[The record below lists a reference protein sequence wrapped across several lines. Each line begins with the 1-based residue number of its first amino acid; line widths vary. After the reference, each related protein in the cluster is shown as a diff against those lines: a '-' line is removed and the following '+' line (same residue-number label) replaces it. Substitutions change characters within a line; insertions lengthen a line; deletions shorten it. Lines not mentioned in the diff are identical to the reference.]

1 MDLKMRLCVALL
13 SLSLCLGLMSHVR
26 AQEEADD
33 MEMDVEDAIDD
44 MQEEDVE
51 EEEEKAPSPPPVPT
65 VTYKAPEPM
74 GEHYFAE
81 SFDKGTLQGWVLSQ
95 AKKEG
100 IDEDIAKY
108 DGKFRVLFHVQ
119 LLEEFVDK
127 TPYTIMF
134 GPDKCGEDYKLH
146 FIFRH
151 KNPKTGEFEEKHAK
165 KPDADLRTYYTDKK
179 THLFTLE
186 SGDLY
191 CCEEFVDKTPYTI
204 MFGPDKCGEDYK
216 LHFIFRH
223 KNPKNG
229 EFEEKHAKKPDADLR
244 TYYTDKKTH
253 LFTLVLNPD
262 NSFEILIDQT
272 VVNSGS
278 LLNDM
283 TPPINPLAEIEDPDD
298 HKPEDWD
305 ERPKIQDPDSVKPED
320 WDEDAPA
327 KIPDEDAV
335 KPDGWLDDEPE
346 YIGDPDALKPED
358 WDEDMD
364 GAWEAPQIPNP
375 VCETAPGCGPWER
388 PVIDNPNY
396 KGKWKPPMIDNPNY
410 QGVWKPRK
418 IPNPDFFEDLHPFRM
433 TPFSAVGLELWS
445 MSSDIFFDNFFV
457 TSDRNVAERWAADGW
472 GLKKAAEG
480 AAEPSLVNQMITAA
494 EERPWL
500 WIVYVLTVA
509 LPLVLIIV
517 FCCTGKKS
525 SASTSAAEYKKTDAP
540 QPDVKEEAE
549 EEEEEEEAKEE
560 EEEAKEEEEEEEAE
574 EEEAEEEEA
583 EEEEAEEEEAKEEE
597 SEAKKSEEEDSSGE
611 AEEAAGSDN
620 KDDDTSNEVENLTLL
635 EKRWKCYVLRLS
647 KCCCLD
653 SIATG
658 FLEVKKKGSS
668 LLIGILI
675 RSERSGAVRH
685 STNSQTNTSSSG
697 LEDVDGYHGEDGS
710 QIA

>member
-1 MDLKMRLCVALL
+1 MELKMRLCVALL
-13 SLSLCLGLMSHVR
+13 SLSLCLGLMGHVR

-33 MEMDVEDAIDD
+33 VEMDVEDAIDD
-44 MQEEDVE
+44 MREEDVE
-51 EEEEKAPSPPPVPT
+51 EEEEKAPGPPPVPT
-65 VTYKAPEPM
+65 VTYRAPEPM
-74 GEHYFAE
+74 GEHYFA
-81 SFDKGTLQGWVLSQ
+81 
-95 AKKEG
+95 KKDG
-100 IDEDIAKY
+100 IDEEIAKY
-108 DGKFRVLFHVQ
+108 DGKWEVEEMKDTKLPGDKGLVLKSKAKHHAISALLLRPFTFDTKPLIVQ
-119 LLEEFVDK
+119 YEVNFQTGIDCGGAYVKLLAQTPDLDLEEFVDK

-179 THLFTLE
+179 THL
-186 SGDLY
+186 Y
-191 CCEEFVDKTPYTI
+191 
-204 MFGPDKCGEDYK
+204 
-216 LHFIFRH
+216 
-223 KNPKNG
+223 
-229 EFEEKHAKKPDADLR
+229 
-244 TYYTDKKTH
+244 
-253 LFTLVLNPD
+253 TLVLNPD

-272 VVNSGS
+272 VVNSGN

-283 TPPINPLAEIEDPDD
+283 TPPVNPAAEIEDPDD

-335 KPDGWLDDEPE
+335 KPDGWLDEEPE

-364 GAWEAPQIPNP
+364 GEWEAPQIPNP
-375 VCETAPGCGPWER
+375 ICETAPGCGPWER
-388 PVIDNPNY
+388 PMIDNPNY

-457 TSDRNVAERWAADGW
+457 TSDRTVAERWAADGW

-480 AAEPSLVNQMITAA
+480 AAEPGLVNQMITAA

-517 FCCTGKKS
+517 FCCTGKNKCHS
-525 SASTSAAEYKKTDAP
+525 VPYRRAQRPHLKPRTRKLRKKN
-540 QPDVKEEAE
+540 Q
-549 EEEEEEEAKEE
+549 
-560 EEEAKEEEEEEEAE
+560 
-574 EEEAEEEEA
+574 
-583 EEEEAEEEEAKEEE
+583 
-597 SEAKKSEEEDSSGE
+597 KSEDDILRRSPR
-611 AEEAAGSDN
+611 N
-620 KDDDTSNEVENLTLL
+620 RKPRKD
-635 EKRWKCYVLRLS
+635 
-647 KCCCLD
+647 
-653 SIATG
+653 
-658 FLEVKKKGSS
+658 
-668 LLIGILI
+668 
-675 RSERSGAVRH
+675 
-685 STNSQTNTSSSG
+685 
-697 LEDVDGYHGEDGS
+697 
-710 QIA
+710 